1 MALKMDKTMGM
12 KAGVV
17 VLLLANVVAAWP
29 VYEKFA
35 EDPMDALP
43 PFVPA
48 GPQSVEIDVDEETD
62 VLQVV
67 GGLPPTAL
75 AGWDPFKAPRLGR
88 APESETT
95 SAEPVERPVVAIPTE
110 NMSLL
115 GIINLNGSYLAL
127 MRVGGEPAIELR
139 RGMTIPGTE
148 GVRVLEIRRDGLML
162 AQQGSLNTFMPLS
175 RPELQGQ
182 PWYRAEDA
190 GSIRGTVDLQ
200 GRRRR

>member
-1 MALKMDKTMGM
+1 MAVKIDKVMGT

-35 EDPMDALP
+35 QDPMDALP
-43 PFVPA
+43 AFVPS
-48 GPQSVEIDVDEETD
+48 GPQRVEIDVDKETE
-62 VLQVV
+62 VLRVV
-67 GGLPPTAL
+67 GGLPPSAL
-75 AGWDPFKAPRLGR
+75 SGWDPFKAPRLGKASEVDT
-88 APESETT
+88 AP
-95 SAEPVERPVVAIPTE
+95 AGPVERPVVAIVTE

-115 GIINLNGSYLAL
+115 GILNLNGSYLAL
-127 MRVGGEPAIELR
+127 LRVGGEPAIELR

-148 GVRVLEIRRDGLML
+148 GVRVLEIRKDGLML
-162 AQQGSLNTFMPLS
+162 AQEGALNTFLPLS

-190 GSIRGTVDLQ
+190 GSIRGSVELHGS
-200 GRRRR
+200 GRR